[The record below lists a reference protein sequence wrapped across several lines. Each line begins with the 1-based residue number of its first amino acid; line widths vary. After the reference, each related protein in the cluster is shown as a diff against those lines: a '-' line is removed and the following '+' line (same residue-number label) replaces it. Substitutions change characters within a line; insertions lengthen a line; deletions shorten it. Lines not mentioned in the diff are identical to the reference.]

1 MYCYYFILGQN
12 KNLSIVEVLN
22 RPEIKRL
29 KLNKKAVFLIENV
42 LFLETD
48 LEIDVKKLINSLG
61 GTIKIGKIE
70 KIYKD
75 FSEIK
80 PRDVVKLIKNRDGKI
95 PFGFSTVAVKSRRFL
110 KNLAISVK
118 KDFRSNKINS
128 RWIEAKDLELSSVV
142 VVKNKIVE
150 KGAEIYLFKGEK
162 TVYMGK
168 TLAVQD
174 FESYSKRDYGRPGR
188 DVSSGMIPPK
198 LAQIM
203 INLTGVRPDDIF
215 LDPFCGSGTFLQEA
229 ALMGQKNI
237 IGSDISEK
245 AVKDSQQNM
254 KWLKENYKIEDFDF
268 NLFQEDVCKI
278 AGSIKK
284 NSIDGIATEPY
295 LGPTI
300 RHGEIDKVK
309 RELKDLY
316 IKAFSEIKKIVK
328 SDGKV
333 VIILP
338 ALNLGKKLMYLEI
351 LDDVKRQGFNV
362 ARFVSQ
368 DFGHLI
374 RTEKRG
380 SILYMRPTPNQRV
393 AREIFIFRRK

>member
-12 KNLSIVEVLN
+12 KNLSIVEILN

-29 KLNKKAVFLIENV
+29 KLNKKAIFLIENV
-42 LFLETD
+42 LFLETE
-48 LEIDVKKLINSLG
+48 LEIDVKRLITLLG

-70 KIYKD
+70 KTYKD

-80 PRDVVKLIKNRDGKI
+80 PRDVVKIIKNRDGKI
-95 PFGFSTVAVKSRRFL
+95 PFGFSTVSVKSRRFL
-110 KNLAISVK
+110 KNLAISIK

-142 VVKNKIVE
+142 VVKNKIIE

-162 TVYMGK
+162 KIYMGK

-188 DVSSGMIPPK
+188 DISSGMIPPK

-203 INLTGVRPDDIF
+203 INLTGVQPNDIF

-229 ALMGQKNI
+229 ILMGQKNI

-245 AVKDSQQNM
+245 AVKDSRENI
-254 KWLKENYKIEDFDF
+254 KWLKEEYTLEEFEF
-268 NLFQEDVCKI
+268 NLFQKDICEISDT
-278 AGSIKK
+278 IKK
-284 NSIDGIATEPY
+284 GSIDGIATEPY
-295 LGPTI
+295 LGPTA
-300 RHGEIDKVK
+300 RHGEIDKLK
-309 RELKDLY
+309 SELKKLY

-328 SDGKV
+328 IDGKV

-338 ALNLGKKLMYLEI
+338 ALNLGKKLMYLDI
-351 LDDVKRQGFNV
+351 LDDIKRQGFNV
-362 ARFVSQ
+362 AKFIPQ
-368 DFGHLI
+368 DLEHLI
-374 RTEKRG
+374 RVDKRG